1 MNYFNINRMF
11 SPPNLFGTRRNYNR
25 NFNRNYNAPPAGNPS
40 DPAYETDTPAPGSDL
55 TRNTDTMEPEECSPA
70 CCEPDIEKPDREPAF
85 PECCENSC
93 RDYCAEYSDD
103 HNSECNENCHRDHC
117 AECHENHHKDCCAEC
132 CDDHDFECNE
142 NCHRDCCTDCC
153 DDHCAEFNKNC
164 RNPCPPS
171 PEGPSC
177 QQGPPGDPGPPGP
190 QGEPG
195 PQGPKGE
202 QGEIGPQGPRGN
214 PGPQGEPGE
223 RGEPGPQ
230 GVTGPQ
236 GPQGA
241 TGPQGPQGDPGPRG
255 PAGPPGYPQYNIFA
269 TFSGQEL
276 TLPENA
282 RFPLKTDIPDTTRN
296 ISLCGS
302 DSIEL
307 SPGCYVFCYHISA
320 VAKRH
325 GFIKLTPVFQGCP
338 QTAYGAYAETAKR
351 RETLVISRYFIAEIP
366 DASALYFA
374 WESSSEVSRINMNMS
389 IQKLYR
395 Q

>member
-25 NFNRNYNAPPAGNPS
+25 NYNRNYSTPPAGTPS
-40 DPAYETDTPAPGSDL
+40 DPAYETDISGSDL
-55 TRNTDTMEPEECSPA
+55 PLYTDTIEPEECSPA
-70 CCEPDIEKPDREPAF
+70 CCEPDPEKPGPEPAC

-93 RDYCAEYSDD
+93 L
-103 HNSECNENCHRDHC
+103 
-117 AECHENHHKDCCAEC
+117 
-132 CDDHDFECNE
+132 
-142 NCHRDCCTDCC
+142 
-153 DDHCAEFNKNC
+153 
-164 RNPCPPS
+164 
-171 PEGPSC
+171 
-177 QQGPPGDPGPPGP
+177 QGPPGDPGPPGP
-190 QGEPG
+190 KGEPG

-214 PGPQGEPGE
+214 PGPQGPSGE

-255 PAGPPGYPQYNIFA
+255 PAGPPGYPQYSIFA

-282 RFPLKTDIPDTTRN
+282 RFPLKTDIPDTTPN
-296 ISLCGS
+296 ISLCDN
-302 DSIEL
+302 DSIVL
-307 SPGCYVFCYHISA
+307 APGYYVFCYHISA
-320 VAKRH
+320 VAKKH
-325 GFIKLTPVFQGCP
+325 GFMKLTPVLQNCE
-338 QTAYGAYAETAKR
+338 QTAYTTYAETSKR
-351 RETLVISRYFIAEIP
+351 SETLVISRYFIAEIQ
-366 DASALYFA
+366 DVSTLFFA
-374 WESSSEVSRINMNMS
+374 WESSAEVSRINMNMS

>member
-1 MNYFNINRMF
+1 MNYFNMNRMF
-11 SPPNLFGTRRNYNR
+11 SPPNLFGTRRNSHRNYNR
-25 NFNRNYNAPPAGNPS
+25 NYGTAPVAAPS
-40 DPAYETDTPAPGSDL
+40 DPSYETDTPGSYL
-55 TRNTDTMEPEECSPA
+55 SRCTDAAGPQDCSPS
-70 CCEPDIEKPDREPAF
+70 CCEPTPECLDREPAI

-93 RDYCAEYSDD
+93 GDCCT
-103 HNSECNENCHRDHC
+103 ECREEHC
-117 AECHENHHKDCCAEC
+117 TECYENHHRGCCADCC
-132 CDDHDFECNE
+132 HP
-142 NCHRDCCTDCC
+142 
-153 DDHCAEFNKNC
+153 
-164 RNPCPPS
+164 NP
-171 PEGPSC
+171 ERPSC
-177 QQGPPGDPGPPGP
+177 PQGPPGDPGPPGP
-190 QGEPG
+190 QGKPG
-195 PQGPKGE
+195 PKGPKGE

-214 PGPQGEPGE
+214 PGPQGDPGE

-255 PAGPPGYPQYNIFA
+255 PAGPPGYPQYSIFA
-269 TFSGQEL
+269 AFSGQEP

-296 ISLCGS
+296 ISLCGN

-307 SPGCYVFCYHISA
+307 SPGYYVFCYHISA
-320 VAKRH
+320 ATKRH

-338 QTAYGAYAETAKR
+338 QTAYAAYAETARR
-351 RETLVISRYFIAEIP
+351 RETLAVSRYFIAEIQ
-366 DASALYFA
+366 DASTLYFI
-374 WESSSEVSRINMNMS
+374 WESSAEASLINMNMS